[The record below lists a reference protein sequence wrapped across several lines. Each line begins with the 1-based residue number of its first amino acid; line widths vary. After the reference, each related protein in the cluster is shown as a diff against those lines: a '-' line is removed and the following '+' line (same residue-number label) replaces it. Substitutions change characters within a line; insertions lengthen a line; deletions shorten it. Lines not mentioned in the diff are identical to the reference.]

1 MGLDMF
7 LTKHIF
13 IGAEY
18 GGVTGKIELAR
29 DGEPFNIDISKVS
42 TVVESVAYWRKA
54 NAIHNWFVQTLAN
67 GEDNCQPIYCTID
80 DLKKLLGICEKIMAV
95 PTEELRS
102 ELAAKLLP
110 PCEGFFFG
118 STKIDEYY
126 WEDLKYTIEILKGAV
141 ASHDKHVH
149 YEYCASW

>member
-1 MGLDMF
+1 MGLDMY

-18 GGVTGKIELAR
+18 GGITGNIELAR
-29 DGEPFNIDISKVS
+29 DNKPLSIDISKVNKI
-42 TVVESVAYWRKA
+42 VESVAYWRKA

-80 DLKKLLGICEKIMAV
+80 DLQKLLAICEHIMAE
-95 PTEELRS
+95 PTEDFRQ

-118 STKIDEYY
+118 STKIDEDY
-126 WEDLKYTIEILKGAV
+126 WKDLKYTIEILKGAV
-141 ASHDKHVH
+141 ERHDNGVY
-149 YEYCASW
+149 YEYRASW

>member
-1 MGLDMF
+1 MGLDMY

-13 IGAEY
+13 IDAAY
-18 GGVTGKIELAR
+18 GGITGNIELAR
-29 DGEPFNIDISKVS
+29 DNKPFSIDIS
-42 TVVESVAYWRKA
+42 KA

-80 DLKKLLGICEKIMAV
+80 DLQKLLAICEHIMAE
-95 PTEELRS
+95 PTEDFRS

-118 STKIDEYY
+118 STKIDEDY

-141 ASHDKHVH
+141 ERHDNGVH